1 MSSNQN
7 TSSSTDVRS
16 QKLQEAIDKADA
28 DLNRH
33 KSVDV
38 RRKEAMA
45 LKRRE
50 KAIAKVNSFLEEI
63 RFQVQP
69 HLLNTWKLIV
79 TDEEKGLASVS
90 QKYTK
95 AMRRDEPTRQKI
107 ADACFKASINFQKR
121 SREASVPKTPVK
133 KKDVPKNAPSKI
145 LNLMEALFEE
155 SDIEDYLIEMLRIHR
170 GRKTTANSTSNHFG
184 VSTDENGDSLGS
196 KRCKR
201 IRKDVMAPL
210 SSRKSVEEKNGS
222 SRDILIYSKD
232 AFRKAGE
239 IRNEMMAEIILKWGL
254 WDYKHMIAARRIE
267 AKHMKRQ
274 LEPKLN
280 FEKFCGGRFFTCTL
294 EKKIVPKMREQKK
307 LDPDFKVMPI
317 IARDLKHA
325 KGHFSFSSIERD
337 IRGKGPGDNW
347 TIREYTPA
355 MPSMKKSP
363 GRNPGPINDDHHDS
377 MRSLGFSYDNADG
390 SRMNGK
396 RGHREI

>member
-1 MSSNQN
+1 MSSSQS
-7 TSSSTDVRS
+7 TSSNTDLRS
-16 QKLQEAIDKADA
+16 KKLQDAIEKADA
-28 DLNRH
+28 DLSWH

-45 LKRRE
+45 LRRRE
-50 KAIAKVNSFLEEI
+50 KAIAKAYSFLDEI

-69 HLLNTWKLIV
+69 HLLNTWKLIT
-79 TDEEKGLASVS
+79 TDEEKGLVSVS

-95 AMRRDEPTRQKI
+95 AMRRDEPTRQRI

-121 SREASVPKTPVK
+121 SRESSVPKTPVK
-133 KKDVPKNAPSKI
+133 RKDGPKNAPSKM
-145 LNLMEALFEE
+145 LNLMESLFEE
-155 SDIEDYLIEMLRIHR
+155 ADIEDYLIEMLRIHR
-170 GRKTTANSTSNHFG
+170 GRKTTTNGSLNQLGDNNDS
-184 VSTDENGDSLGS
+184 DGDSLGT
-196 KRCKR
+196 KRRKR

-210 SSRKSVEEKNGS
+210 SSRKSSDEKSGS

-239 IRNEMMAEIILKWGL
+239 IRNEMIAEIILKWGL
-254 WDYKHMIAARRIE
+254 WDYKHMIAARKIE

-274 LEPKLN
+274 LEPKLT
-280 FEKFCGGRFFTCTL
+280 FEKFCGGRFFTCNL
-294 EKKIVPKMREQKK
+294 EKKYVPQMREQKK

>member
-1 MSSNQN
+1 M
-7 TSSSTDVRS
+7 
-16 QKLQEAIDKADA
+16 
-28 DLNRH
+28 
-33 KSVDV
+33 
-38 RRKEAMA
+38 
-45 LKRRE
+45 
-50 KAIAKVNSFLEEI
+50 
-63 RFQVQP
+63 
-69 HLLNTWKLIV
+69 LNTWKLIV

-121 SREASVPKTPVK
+121 SREASVPKNPVK
-133 KKDVPKNAPSKI
+133 KKDGPKNAPSKI

-184 VSTDENGDSLGS
+184 GNNDDNGDSLGS

-232 AFRKAGE
+232 AFRKAEE

-280 FEKFCGGRFFTCTL
+280 FEKFC
-294 EKKIVPKMREQKK
+294 
-307 LDPDFKVMPI
+307 
-317 IARDLKHA
+317 
-325 KGHFSFSSIERD
+325 
-337 IRGKGPGDNW
+337 
-347 TIREYTPA
+347 
-355 MPSMKKSP
+355 
-363 GRNPGPINDDHHDS
+363 
-377 MRSLGFSYDNADG
+377 
-390 SRMNGK
+390 
-396 RGHREI
+396 

>member
-1 MSSNQN
+1 M
-7 TSSSTDVRS
+7 
-16 QKLQEAIDKADA
+16 
-28 DLNRH
+28 
-33 KSVDV
+33 
-38 RRKEAMA
+38 
-45 LKRRE
+45 
-50 KAIAKVNSFLEEI
+50 
-63 RFQVQP
+63 
-69 HLLNTWKLIV
+69 
-79 TDEEKGLASVS
+79 
-90 QKYTK
+90 
-95 AMRRDEPTRQKI
+95 
-107 ADACFKASINFQKR
+107 
-121 SREASVPKTPVK
+121 K

-184 VSTDENGDSLGS
+184 VSNDENGDSLGS

-294 EKKIVPKMREQKK
+294 EKKLSRKCESRKRSWIQT
-307 LDPDFKVMPI
+307 
-317 IARDLKHA
+317 LK
-325 KGHFSFSSIERD
+325 SCQS
-337 IRGKGPGDNW
+337 
-347 TIREYTPA
+347 
-355 MPSMKKSP
+355 
-363 GRNPGPINDDHHDS
+363 
-377 MRSLGFSYDNADG
+377 
-390 SRMNGK
+390 
-396 RGHREI
+396 